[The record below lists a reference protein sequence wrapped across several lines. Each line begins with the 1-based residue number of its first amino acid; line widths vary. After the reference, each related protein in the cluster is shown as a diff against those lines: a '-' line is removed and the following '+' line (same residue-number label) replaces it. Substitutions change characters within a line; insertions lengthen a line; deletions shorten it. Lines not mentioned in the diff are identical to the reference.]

1 MPTVPQQLAALE
13 RMSVTDLRRRY
24 AEVFGEATN
33 AGNRVWL
40 IKRIAWRIQS
50 LADGTLSERAVRR
63 AEELA
68 RDADLRTTAPKSA
81 APVATGIV
89 PRSDTDNRLPPPGTV
104 LTRVYKGRPLKVT
117 VLSTGFEF
125 EGTVYPTLSA
135 AAKAI
140 TGSHVNGFAFF
151 GLARKEKA

>member
-1 MPTVPQQLAALE
+1 MSTVPQQLAALE

-24 AEVFGEATN
+24 AEVFGESTN

-50 LADGTLSERAVRR
+50 LAEGTLSERALRR

-68 RDADLRTTAPKSA
+68 RDADLRTTVPKSA

-89 PRSDTDNRLPPPGTV
+89 PRSATDDRLPPPGTV
-104 LTRVYKGRPLKVT
+104 ITRLYKGRPRKVT
-117 VLSTGFEF
+117 VLSNGFEC

-151 GLARKEKA
+151 GLARKERA

>member
-1 MPTVPQQLAALE
+1 MSSVPQQLAALE

-50 LADGTLSERAVRR
+50 LAEGSLSERARKR

-81 APVATGIV
+81 GPVATGIV
-89 PRSDTDNRLPPPGTV
+89 PRSATDDRLPPPGTV
-104 LTRVYKGRPLKVT
+104 LMRTYKGRPLKVM
-117 VLSTGFEF
+117 VLSAGFEC

-135 AAKAI
+135 VAKAI

>member
-24 AEVFGEATN
+24 AEVFGESTN

-50 LADGTLSERAVRR
+50 LAEGTLSERALRR

-68 RDADLRTTAPKSA
+68 RDADLRTTAPKNA

-89 PRSDTDNRLPPPGTV
+89 ARSDTDDRLPPPGTF
-104 LTRVYKGRPLKVT
+104 LTRTYKNRPLKVM
-117 VLSTGFEF
+117 VLKSGFEF